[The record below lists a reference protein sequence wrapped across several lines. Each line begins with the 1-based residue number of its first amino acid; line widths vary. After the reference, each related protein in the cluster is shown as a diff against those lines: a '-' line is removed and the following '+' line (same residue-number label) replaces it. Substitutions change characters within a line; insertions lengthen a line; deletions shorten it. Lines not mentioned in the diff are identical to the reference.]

1 MIPDKNSVIF
11 LIKKNLN
18 ELTKKYAITR
28 IGIFGSLAREQANEG
43 SDIDI
48 VVEMEPDL
56 FKRASVKSELETIL
70 DSKVD
75 VIRYSR
81 RMNPHLKERIDRE
94 VLYVR

>member
-1 MIPDKNSVIF
+1 MIPDKNSVIS

-28 IGIFGSLAREQANEG
+28 IGIFGSLAREQATEE

-56 FKRASVKSELETIL
+56 FKRASLKSELEIIL
-70 DSKVD
+70 GTKVD
-75 VIRYSR
+75 VIRYSQ
-81 RMNPHLKERIDRE
+81 RMNPHLKQRIDRE

>member
-1 MIPDKNSVIF
+1 MIPDKNSVIA

-28 IGIFGSLAREQANEG
+28 IGIFGSLAREQATEE

-56 FKRASVKSELETIL
+56 FKRASLKSELETIL
-70 DSKVD
+70 GTRVD
-75 VIRYSR
+75 VIRYSQ
-81 RMNPHLKERIDRE
+81 RMNPYLKQRIDRE